1 MSARKLYTVGK
12 TEKGNLTA
20 VTTKTQPTQQRSRIH
35 IVRTAEFLKCRQDPL
50 LFSVRVNV
58 KFRNIA
64 FIFKISARR
73 KLII

>member
-12 TEKGNLTA
+12 TEKANLTA
-20 VTTKTQPTQQRSRIH
+20 VTTKTQPTQQRSRIQT
-35 IVRTAEFLKCRQDPL
+35 VRTAEFLKCRHDPL

-64 FIFKISARR
+64 FILKFRPDGS
-73 KLII
+73 